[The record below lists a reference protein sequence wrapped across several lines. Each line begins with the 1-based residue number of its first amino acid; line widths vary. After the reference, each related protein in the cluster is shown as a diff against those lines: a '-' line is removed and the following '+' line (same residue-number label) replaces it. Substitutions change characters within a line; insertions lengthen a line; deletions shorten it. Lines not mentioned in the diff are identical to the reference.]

1 MAVSLAARGAWLCVL
16 LAVVAAVTVPAAEAL
31 GMNWGT
37 QATHPLAPKIVVQM
51 LKDNGIKKVKL
62 FDADQGTLNA
72 LAGTDIEVM
81 VAIPNVLLDVM
92 TDYDTARDWVRH
104 NVSRYH
110 FDGGVK
116 IKYVAVGNEPFLAS
130 YNGTFDKV
138 TFPALQNI
146 QNALNDAGLSDV
158 KATVPLNADV
168 YNSPTDNP
176 VPSAGRFRKDIT
188 DLMTQMVQFLAN
200 NSAPF
205 TVNIYPYLSLYLSD
219 DFPVDFAFFDEGAIA
234 APVLDNGVTYT
245 NVFDANFDTLVS
257 SLKAVGHGDLPIVIG
272 EVGWPTD
279 GDKHATAVY
288 AQRFYNGLLS
298 RLAAHKGTPL
308 RPNQYMEV
316 YLFGLLDED
325 VKSVAPG
332 AFERHWGILRFD
344 GQPKFPIDLTGQG
357 QNTMLVPA
365 KDVEY
370 LPRTWCVYNS
380 NAKDTSK
387 LAENVNFACTFAD
400 CTALGYGSTCA
411 GMDAIGNASY
421 AFNAYFQVQNQR
433 DEACDF
439 QALAVPT
446 QTDPS
451 TATCNFTIQI
461 AAASSTSAGQRR
473 TSPGPLGAAA
483 LLALALLVQLLF
495 MLQ

>member
-1 MAVSLAARGAWLCVL
+1 MAAVNLGAWLCAL
-16 LAVVAAVTVPAAEAL
+16 LAAVAAVLPAADAL

-37 QATHPLAPKIVVQM
+37 QATHPLSPRIVVQM

-81 VAIPNVLLDVM
+81 VAIPNNLLDIM
-92 TDYDTARDWVRH
+92 NDKDNARDWVRH

-110 FDGGVK
+110 FDGGVN

-146 QNALNDAGLSDV
+146 QNALNDAGFSEI

-168 YNSPTDNP
+168 YNSPANNQ
-176 VPSAGRFRKDIT
+176 VPSAGRFRT
-188 DLMTQMVQFLAN
+188 DVAPLMTQMVQFLAN

-205 TVNIYPYLSLYLSD
+205 TVNIYPYLSLYLSE
-219 DFPVDFAFFDEGAIA
+219 DFPVDFAFFDGLAK
-234 APVLDNGVTYT
+234 PLVDGVNTYT

-257 SLKAVGHGDLPIVIG
+257 ALAAVGHGDLPIVIG

-279 GDKHATAVY
+279 GDKHATNAL
-288 AQRFYNGLLS
+288 AKRFYDGLLP
-298 RLAAHKGTPL
+298 RLAANTGTPL
-308 RPNQYMEV
+308 RPKQYMEV

-332 AFERHWGILRFD
+332 AFERHWGVLRFD
-344 GQPKFPIDLTGQG
+344 GQPKFPMDLTGNR

-365 KDVEY
+365 KGVQY
-370 LPRTWCVYNS
+370 LPRTWCVYNP
-380 NAKDTSK
+380 NAEDKSK
-387 LAENVNFACTFAD
+387 LVENVNYACTFAD
-400 CTALGYGSTCA
+400 CTALGLGSTCY
-411 GMDAIGNASY
+411 GMDANGNASY
-421 AFNAYFQVQNQR
+421 AFNMYFQVQNQK

-451 TATCNFTIQI
+451 TAACSFPIQI
-461 AAASSTSAGQRR
+461 AAASSTSGGHRR
-473 TSPGPLGAAA
+473 ARAGPLGAAA
-483 LLALALLVQLLF
+483 LLVLLALVQLL
-495 MLQ
+495 MSQ

>member
-1 MAVSLAARGAWLCVL
+1 MAAVNLGAWLCAL
-16 LAVVAAVTVPAAEAL
+16 LAAVAAVLPAADAL

-37 QATHPLAPKIVVQM
+37 QATHPLSPRIVVQM
-51 LKDNGIKKVKL
+51 LRDNGIKKVKL

-81 VAIPNVLLDVM
+81 VAIPNNLLDIM
-92 TDYDTARDWVRH
+92 NDKDNARDWVRH

-110 FDGGVK
+110 FDGGVN

-146 QNALNDAGLSDV
+146 QNALNDAGFSEI

-168 YNSPTDNP
+168 YNSPANNQ
-176 VPSAGRFRKDIT
+176 VPSAGRFRT
-188 DLMTQMVQFLAN
+188 DVAPLMTQMVQFLAN

-205 TVNIYPYLSLYLSD
+205 TVNIYPYLSLYLSE
-219 DFPVDFAFFDEGAIA
+219 DFPVDFA
-234 APVLDNGVTYT
+234 
-245 NVFDANFDTLVS
+245 
-257 SLKAVGHGDLPIVIG
+257 
-272 EVGWPTD
+272 
-279 GDKHATAVY
+279 
-288 AQRFYNGLLS
+288 
-298 RLAAHKGTPL
+298 
-308 RPNQYMEV
+308 YMEV

-332 AFERHWGILRFD
+332 AFERHWGVLRFD
-344 GQPKFPIDLTGQG
+344 GQPKFPMDLTGNG

-365 KDVEY
+365 KGVQY
-370 LPRTWCVYNS
+370 LPRTWCVYNP
-380 NAKDTSK
+380 NAEDKSK
-387 LAENVNFACTFAD
+387 LVENVNYACTFAD
-400 CTALGYGSTCA
+400 CTALGLGSTCY
-411 GMDAIGNASY
+411 GMDANGNASY
-421 AFNAYFQVQNQR
+421 AFNMYFQVQNQK

-451 TATCNFTIQI
+451 TAACSFPIQI
-461 AAASSTSAGQRR
+461 AAASSTSSGHRR
-473 TSPGPLGAAA
+473 ARAGPLGAAA
-483 LLALALLVQLLF
+483 LLVLLALVQLL
-495 MLQ
+495 MSQ